1 MDHIELIEKN
11 RVRENV
17 VLEILKCL
25 GEGRE
30 GKPELVSSCG
40 LGPALKR
47 GAELIVWGKEEKNSE
62 PDLRIGKGVAII
74 QQGSGLP
81 GLDSSNAEIKLLS
94 DGTFMVYSGGADI
107 GTGLDTVVVKFVAE
121 ALCVDMEKISIISA
135 DTDSTPFDCGAYA
148 SKGTYFTGG
157 AALNAAN
164 ALKEKILDTAAL
176 IMEEKREDMRLE
188 YPGKVVG
195 KNKSISFWEIAHYA
209 ETGTGCGSL
218 SAFGHFVTD
227 KSSFPYGAHF
237 CQVAVN
243 TRTGKVKIQKYFALQ
258 DCGTPVNPEMAL
270 GQIYGGVLKTIGHS
284 LYEEMIYDEDGK
296 CLNPN
301 FLDYKVPMIEDLPD
315 TFLAEL
321 VDVNDP
327 WGPFGA
333 KSVSEI
339 ACNGAAPAIA
349 SAIHNAVGV
358 WMRTWPFS
366 PEKILRALGKIK

>member
-1 MDHIELIEKN
+1 M
-11 RVRENV
+11 
-17 VLEILKCL
+17 
-25 GEGRE
+25 
-30 GKPELVSSCG
+30 
-40 LGPALKR
+40 
-47 GAELIVWGKEEKNSE
+47 
-62 PDLRIGKGVAII
+62 
-74 QQGSGLP
+74 
-81 GLDSSNAEIKLLS
+81 
-94 DGTFMVYSGGADI
+94 
-107 GTGLDTVVVKFVAE
+107 
-121 ALCVDMEKISIISA
+121 
-135 DTDSTPFDCGAYA
+135 
-148 SKGTYFTGG
+148 
-157 AALNAAN
+157 
-164 ALKEKILDTAAL
+164 
-176 IMEEKREDMRLE
+176 
-188 YPGKVVG
+188 
-195 KNKSISFWEIAHYA
+195 
-209 ETGTGCGSL
+209 
-218 SAFGHFVTD
+218 TD

-243 TRTGKVKIQKYFALQ
+243 TKTGKVKIQKYFALQ
-258 DCGTPVNPEMAL
+258 DCGTPVNPELAL